1 MFRSIID
8 HRQLQ
13 VVHDEF
19 EFHLKL
25 QCELALRKLRKL
37 VKQFCFD
44 LEIKG
49 ERKVKTDVFKST

>member
-19 EFHLKL
+19 EFHL
-25 QCELALRKLRKL
+25 QCEIARYYVITLPLEFKLPGNVTIRLK
-37 VKQFCFD
+37 
-44 LEIKG
+44 
-49 ERKVKTDVFKST
+49 